1 MNYVLQC
8 EKCKRPAQLEKQST
22 SWKEGQRIIKK
33 VYEKQCPCGG
43 KIKPMLD

>member
-1 MNYVLQC
+1 MRYSLLC
-8 EKCKRPAQLEKQST
+8 EKCKRPAQIEMTST

-33 VYEKQCPCGG
+33 VYEKQCQCGG